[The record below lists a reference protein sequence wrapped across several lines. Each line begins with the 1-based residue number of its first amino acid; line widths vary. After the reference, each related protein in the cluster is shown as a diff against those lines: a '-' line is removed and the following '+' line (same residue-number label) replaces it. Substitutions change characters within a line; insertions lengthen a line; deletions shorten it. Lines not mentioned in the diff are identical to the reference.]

1 MEEGK
6 FKRVVVELTVGAVLL
21 LTVLLSVMVYQIV
34 AILNSQRELAELER
48 KITEYNEI
56 IKHSDDVIEERSAY
70 QWIVM
75 RARQLG
81 YYFDGDKIYK
91 NDGNK

>member
-6 FKRVVVELTVGAVLL
+6 FKRVVVALTVGAVLL

-81 YYFDGDKIYK
+81 YCFDGDKIYK